1 MHEGENTPSPLP
13 VPPHVPG
20 SFPQPESL
28 APPPPPVFAPAVIT
42 DTPCIGCGYN
52 IRSLEL
58 SVRCPECGTPVQA
71 TLSGGLRYAPEAYL
85 RRMLLATRC
94 LSYGMLGYA
103 AAFVLIG
110 VAAAIMDALSS
121 SSTLFSSPASA
132 VGGGVM
138 LSTLIGTLPVVVMLL
153 GYWLLTTAHPGMPP
167 QRQPTTAR
175 SLTRVA
181 VGLAGAVCLSSAI
194 STIVAATRTGVTANA
209 MAATGMLWYCGGCVG
224 FPLLLGLVLP
234 PVRIVTWLCEID
246 RSPESGVL
254 ARRAKISY
262 WLLPLLIFVGPLLG
276 YGMFMVIL
284 FTSISVK
291 GGGPPGG
298 GVTAPPDD
306 TLMIIAMVGGCGTA
320 IGSMLAAMIYTW
332 YVAHATGKLLRGC
345 LAARES
351 EGTGTHV

>member
-1 MHEGENTPSPLP
+1 MPA
-13 VPPHVPG
+13 
-20 SFPQPESL
+20 SFP
-28 APPPPPVFAPAVIT
+28 APPPLLVPAVIT

-58 SVRCPECGTPVQA
+58 TARCPECGTPVQA

-121 SSTLFSSPASA
+121 GSTLFSSPASA

-138 LSTLIGTLPVVVMLL
+138 LSTLIGALPIIVMLL
-153 GYWLLTTAHPGMPP
+153 GYWLFTTAHPGMVPH
-167 QRQPTTAR
+167 RQPNTAR
-175 SLTRVA
+175 TLTRIA
-181 VGLAGAVCLSSAI
+181 VGLAGAACLLSAV

-234 PVRIVTWLCEID
+234 PIRIVTWLCEID

-254 ARRAKISY
+254 ARRAKVSY
-262 WLLPLLIFVGPLLG
+262 WLLPVLIFVGPVVG
-276 YGMFMVIL
+276 YMIFMVAV
-284 FTSISVK
+284 FAGISATGL
-291 GGGPPGG
+291 GGAGPNAQSS
-298 GVTAPPDD
+298 TND
-306 TLMIIAMVGGCGTA
+306 TVMMLAAFAGCGTA
-320 IGSMLAAMIYTW
+320 AGSLLAAMIYTW
-332 YVAHATGKLLRGC
+332 YVVHATGKLLRGC
-345 LAARES
+345 LHAREA
-351 EGTGTHV
+351 EGNAAHA